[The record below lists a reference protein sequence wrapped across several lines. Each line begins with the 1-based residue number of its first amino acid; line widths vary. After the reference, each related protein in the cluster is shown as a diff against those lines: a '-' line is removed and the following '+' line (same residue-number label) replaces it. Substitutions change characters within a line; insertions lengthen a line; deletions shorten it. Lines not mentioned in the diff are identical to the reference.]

1 MREYAERQ
9 DWDIVG
15 ELPEVMS
22 GTRRDRPQLQLAL
35 AMAARHEFDVLLVHE
50 LSRLSR
56 SVYDTLDIF

>member
-22 GTRRDRPQLQLAL
+22 GTRRDRP
-35 AMAARHEFDVLLVHE
+35 
-50 LSRLSR
+50 
-56 SVYDTLDIF
+56 